1 VLKRLLTP
9 DFFILFLHFL
19 RYYTMKFFIT
29 AIFSLFIS
37 LGFSQENLQHT
48 VRKGESLYSISKKYN
63 VTVSHLEQL
72 NPSAKKGLDVNAV
85 LRISAKKETE
95 EVLEHEVVA
104 KETLFGL
111 SKKYNLSIE
120 KLKQLNPSVELE
132 GLKVGQVL
140 KVSKTRNHSISE
152 KIIVEQSKQKKD
164 KIEKVEKTDAL
175 PEVFHTVLSKETKYG
190 LSKKYKISISELEQL
205 NPQIKKELAVG
216 TRLVIRTSEKIE
228 KEVVAEEV
236 VFSKE
241 IKPIST
247 EGLSKIESVI
257 VTASN
262 NIGTRYRSGGTNPDG
277 FDCSG
282 LMFSSFKV
290 IDINL
295 PRSSSEQASVG
306 FKIDKNFA
314 RKGDLIF
321 FATGGSSK
329 INHVGLITEVSEND
343 IKFVHSSTSSGVII
357 SSVTEEYYDKRFVQI
372 NRVIPE

>member
-1 VLKRLLTP
+1 MLKRLLTP

-37 LGFSQENLQHT
+37 LGFSQENLQHK

-63 VTVSHLEQL
+63 VTVLHLEQL
-72 NPSAKKGLDVNAV
+72 NPSAKKGLDVDAV

-111 SKKYNLSIE
+111 SKKYNVSIE
-120 KLKQLNPSVELE
+120 KLKQLNPSIESE
-132 GLKVGQVL
+132 GLKIGTVL
-140 KVSKTRNHSISE
+140 RISNSKNYSIPEKV
-152 KIIVEQSKQKKD
+152 IVEKPKQKK
-164 KIEKVEKTDAL
+164 EKTEKKEEL
-175 PEVFHTVLSKETKYG
+175 LEVFHAVLPKETKYG

-216 TRLVIRTSEKIE
+216 TRLLIQTSEKIE
-228 KEVVAEEV
+228 KEVVAEEI

-241 IKPIST
+241 IKLIST

>member
-9 DFFILFLHFL
+9 DFFIRFLYFS
-19 RYYTMKFFIT
+19 RYYTMKFFTT

-72 NPSAKKGLDVNAV
+72 NPKAKKGLDVNTI
-85 LRISAKKETE
+85 LQISEKKDV

-111 SKKYNLSIE
+111 SKKYNISIE
-120 KLKQLNPSVELE
+120 KLKQLNPSVESE
-132 GLKVGQVL
+132 GLKVGQFL
-140 KVSKTRNHSISE
+140 QVSKSKNYSIPE
-152 KIIVEQSKQKKD
+152 KIVVEKPNQKKD
-164 KIEKVEKTDAL
+164 KIEKVDVF
-175 PEVFHTVLSKETKYG
+175 PEVFHVVLPKETKYG
-190 LSKKYKISISELEQL
+190 LSKKYKISISELEEL
-205 NPQIKKELAVG
+205 NPQIKNDLAIG

-228 KEVVAEEV
+228 KEVVAEKV
-236 VFSKE
+236 VLPNVSQ
-241 IKPIST
+241 PIST

-257 VTASN
+257 AIASH
-262 NIGTRYRSGGTNPDG
+262 NIGTKYRSGGTNSDG

-282 LMFSSFKV
+282 LMFSSFKA
-290 IDINL
+290 IDFTL

-306 FKIDKNFA
+306 VKIDKISA
-314 RKGDLIF
+314 QKGDLIF
-321 FATGGSSK
+321 FATGGSSR

>member
-1 VLKRLLTP
+1 MLKRLLTP
-9 DFFILFLHFL
+9 DFFILFLYFL

-63 VTVSHLEQL
+63 VTVSQLELL
-72 NPSAKKGLDVNAV
+72 NPTAKKGLDVNAV
-85 LRISAKKETE
+85 LKISEKKDV

-111 SKKYNLSIE
+111 SKKYNISIE
-120 KLKQLNPSVELE
+120 KLKQLNPSVESE

-140 KVSKTRNHSISE
+140 KVSNSKNYSIPE
-152 KIIVEQSKQKKD
+152 KIVVEKPKQKKD
-164 KIEKVEKTDAL
+164 KIEKVVKIDAL
-175 PEVFHTVLSKETKYG
+175 QEVFHTVLPKETKYG
-190 LSKKYKISISELEQL
+190 LSKKYKISISELEEL
-205 NPQIKKELAVG
+205 NPQIKNDLAVG
-216 TRLVIRTSEKIE
+216 TRLVIRISEKIE
-228 KEVVAEEV
+228 KEVVVEEV
-236 VFSKE
+236 VFPKE
-241 IKPIST
+241 IKLVS
-247 EGLSKIESVI
+247 EKGLSFAESVI
-257 VTASN
+257 ATASS
-262 NIGTRYRSGGTNPDG
+262 NIGAKYRSGGTDANG

-282 LMFSSFKV
+282 LMFSSFKTIDV
-290 IDINL
+290 IL
-295 PRSSSEQASVG
+295 PRSSSEQASIGV
-306 FKIDKNFA
+306 KIDKISA
-314 RKGDLIF
+314 QKGDLIF

-372 NRVIPE
+372 NRVIPQ

>member
-1 VLKRLLTP
+1 
-9 DFFILFLHFL
+9 
-19 RYYTMKFFIT
+19 
-29 AIFSLFIS
+29 
-37 LGFSQENLQHT
+37 
-48 VRKGESLYSISKKYN
+48 
-63 VTVSHLEQL
+63 LEQL

-152 KIIVEQSKQKKD
+152 KIVVEQSKQKKD

-175 PEVFHTVLSKETKYG
+175 QEVFHTVLSKETKYG

-228 KEVVAEEV
+228 KEVEAEEV

-321 FATGGSSK
+321 FATGGSSR
-329 INHVGLITEVSEND
+329 INHVGLITEVSESD

-357 SSVTEEYYDKRFVQI
+357 SSVTEEYYDKRFIQI